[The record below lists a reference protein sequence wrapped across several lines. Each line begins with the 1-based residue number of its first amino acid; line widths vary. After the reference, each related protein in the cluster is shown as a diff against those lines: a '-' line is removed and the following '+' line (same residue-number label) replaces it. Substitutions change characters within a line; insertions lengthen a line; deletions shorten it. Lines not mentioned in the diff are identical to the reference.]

1 MLGAMK
7 QPDPNATIQLDRVDR
22 LDDIQLDDLDAPANP
37 VATTSASRAS
47 APHGSGRPVTQS
59 RPPPL
64 PPNASLPPS
73 TSYAPLPS
81 HPLPPLVQAKPARKG
96 KTLVQAVL
104 FIALLGAAIVGGLK
118 MGSSLRAAPPP
129 ANVAAPIIVPAPPAA
144 SAPPAPGAPP
154 ASAGA
159 QSAPAVITMPTIE
172 MSDPPVE
179 SK

>member
-37 VATTSASRAS
+37 VATTSAPRAS
-47 APHGSGRPVTQS
+47 APHGSGRPLTSS

-64 PPNASLPPS
+64 PPNVSLPPS
-73 TSYAPLPS
+73 TSYAPLPARALAPS
-81 HPLPPLVQAKPARKG
+81 VQAKPARKG

-129 ANVAAPIIVPAPPAA
+129 AKVAAPIIVPAQ
-144 SAPPAPGAPP
+144 PAPAAPP
-154 ASAGA
+154 ASAA
-159 QSAPAVITMPTIE
+159 SQSATAAPAVITMPTIE
-172 MSDPPVE
+172 MSDPPAE